1 MTIAAFRELV
11 ADRGMYMEAQVLEII
26 RWVALHELSQRLPG
40 SRIFDHAQQRDKHLR
55 QARLDGAID

>member
-1 MTIAAFRELV
+1 M
-11 ADRGMYMEAQVLEII
+11 
-26 RWVALHELSQRLPG
+26 VALHELSQRLPG